1 MMHVD
6 GRIRHAYL
14 EGAVSLIRG
23 DGDLDQLDDA
33 GFDIS
38 LPVFAVGQVAA
49 IAGVHPQTLRQ
60 YDRLGIVVP
69 RRTQGGARR
78 YSLRDVS
85 RLCDAQ
91 RLSQEDSVNLAGIL
105 RILDLAEENRQL
117 RRQIRRMRQGPQSTV
132 FASTPEGEIV
142 EVHGE
147 TSIGLRREI
156 RERTESY
163 AERSL
168 MIVGQECSTAGSA
181 ALVVWKACP

>member
-1 MMHVD
+1 MSSYP
-6 GRIRHAYL
+6 GPAAAARP
-14 EGAVSLIRG
+14 G
-23 DGDLDQLDDA
+23 DTA
-33 GFDIS
+33 G
-38 LPVFAVGQVAA
+38 
-49 IAGVHPQTLRQ
+49 TLRLLAYQ
-60 YDRLGIVVP
+60 ALAVTLLVLDHRGGWLHQARTRAGLLVQPVWALAGLPGRLGS
-69 RRTQGGARR
+69 GLKDGLA
-78 YSLRDVS
+78 S
-85 RLCDAQ
+85 REAL
-91 RLSQEDSVNLAGIL
+91 L
-105 RILDLAEENRQL
+105 EENRQL

-163 AERSL
+163 AQRSL